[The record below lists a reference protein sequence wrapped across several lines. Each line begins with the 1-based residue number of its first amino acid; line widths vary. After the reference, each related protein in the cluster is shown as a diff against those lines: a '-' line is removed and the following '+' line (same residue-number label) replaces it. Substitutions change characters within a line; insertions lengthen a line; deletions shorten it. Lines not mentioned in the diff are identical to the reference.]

1 MHLILIVPCFNEE
14 HRLPVDAF
22 RAFRPEGIRLE
33 ICFVNDGSTDGTRGL
48 LESIAASD
56 PSRFHVVNLEE
67 NRGKAEAVRR
77 GMVEAFG
84 RKPDLVGY
92 WDADLATPL
101 DQIELFLEIFEG
113 RPEIEMVFASR
124 VRLLGRS
131 ISRNPRRHYVGRVG
145 ATLISMSLGLAIYD
159 TQCGAKLFRVSD
171 SMRDVLT
178 TPFLSRWIFDV
189 EIIAR
194 FVQRRTRAV
203 AAQAIYELP
212 IMVWHDVKGSKVKS
226 TDFVRAL
233 KDLWTIHRAY
243 NRRR

>member
-1 MHLILIVPCFNEE
+1 LILIVPCFNEE
-14 HRLPVDAF
+14 HRLPVDALRDF
-22 RAFRPEGIRLE
+22 RLEGARLE
-33 ICFVNDGSTDGTRGL
+33 ICFVNDGSTDGTLAL
-48 LESIAASD
+48 LQSIAAGD
-56 PSRFHVVNLEE
+56 PSRFSVINMGE

-77 GMVEAFG
+77 GMVEAFA

-101 DQIELFLEIFEG
+101 DQLEQFLKIFES
-113 RPEIEMVFASR
+113 RAEIEMVFASR

-131 ISRNPRRHYVGRVG
+131 ISRDPRRHYVGRVG
-145 ATLISMSLGLAIYD
+145 ATLISTSLGMAIYD
-159 TQCGAKLFRVSD
+159 TQCGAKLFRTSD

-194 FVQRRTRAV
+194 FIQRRTRAV
-203 AAQAIYELP
+203 AAEAIYELP
-212 IMVWHDVKGSKVKS
+212 IMVWRDVKGSKVKS